1 MNHITADAR
10 IDNRQELIQ
19 KFQVSQTT
27 TDSELILLA
36 YETWG
41 EECVNHL
48 LGDFAFAIWDAR
60 ARSFF
65 CARDHFGVKPF
76 FYAHA
81 GERFIFSHD
90 LNALRREPLVSDALN
105 ETAIADYHA
114 FGLNQDLSSTTFRDI
129 QRLPAGHTLRFANNS
144 ITIRRYWTLTIP
156 EPIRFRDPESY
167 VERFIELLTRAV
179 ADRVGKDQVAISM
192 SGGLDS
198 TSLAAIASELLDGR
212 VQGVSNVYDDL
223 IPDEERHYSTIAA
236 KHIGIPLTHVSADQ
250 FTLFE
255 QRQPLDLHQPEP
267 FLISPLSGQYNEL
280 LRNCANYSRVML
292 TGYDGDAF
300 MNEPSVE
307 KPGTL
312 RSVYRAFKRS
322 TRQRTDF

>member
-105 ETAIADYHA
+105 ETAIADYLA

-167 VERFIELLTRAV
+167 VERFTELLTTAV
-179 ADRVGKDQVAISM
+179 ADRVGTDQVAISM

-198 TSLAAIASELLDGR
+198 TSLAAIASDLLEGR

-236 KHIGIPLTHVSADQ
+236 KHIGIPITHVSADQ

-280 LRNCANYSRVML
+280 LRNSA
-292 TGYDGDAF
+292 
-300 MNEPSVE
+300 
-307 KPGTL
+307 K
-312 RSVYRAFKRS
+312 
-322 TRQRTDF
+322 